1 MLVFSWHD
9 NNYPSLELS
18 HGNEPTKF
26 WYLILASVMLFSS
39 GEIFPSTQ
47 IHVEGIFLSS
57 ILHVRWIKMD
67 FASSTGRNNV
77 KDKEKEKNY
86 YIST

>member
-1 MLVFSWHD
+1 MLVFSWQD
-9 NNYPSLELS
+9 NNFPSLELS

-26 WYLILASVMLFSS
+26 WYLMLASVMLFSS

-47 IHVEGIFLSS
+47 IHAEGIFLSS
-57 ILHVRWIKMD
+57 ILHVRYVYFKMD

-77 KDKEKEKNY
+77 KDKEKEKN
-86 YIST
+86 